1 MSFDLT
7 LMTDSAS
14 VPAGRSADETTM
26 KSHTNSYL
34 QQLRR
39 WFSFH
44 QFSLSISA
52 RVFWVFNM
60 TSSKKKTGEEMRGEQ
75 RREREKNERRMTWRL
90 PFSLHLLYHSTVL
103 TASLLSLPLSPPFSP
118 TLCTVLDNPCIFNIA
133 ASSKLWTYSLAF
145 RVLMKA
151 HRVLAPSLFPYTSS
165 PLPSSNPTPP
175 CTIYNT
181 PLPPTCSITEGQTN
195 KLKERSV
202 WERQQNPT
210 GFYFLSSSATTSI
223 TSTKCCS
230 IHVSSSSHF
239 SLSPCCSSAGKEE
252 EFPVVLKVCCSF
264 LLLPSF
270 SVFVSLSL

>member
-1 MSFDLT
+1 M
-7 LMTDSAS
+7 
-14 VPAGRSADETTM
+14 
-26 KSHTNSYL
+26 
-34 QQLRR
+34 
-39 WFSFH
+39 
-44 QFSLSISA
+44 
-52 RVFWVFNM
+52 FWVFNM
-60 TSSKKKTGEEMRGEQ
+60 TGSKRKTGEQ
-75 RREREKNERRMTWRL
+75 RKGREKSERRMTWRL

-151 HRVLAPSLFPYTSS
+151 HRVLAPSLFPYTSF

-175 CTIYNT
+175 CTISNT

-210 GFYFLSSSATTSI
+210 GFYFLSSSAITSI

-239 SLSPCCSSAGKEE
+239 SP
-252 EFPVVLKVCCSF
+252 
-264 LLLPSF
+264 
-270 SVFVSLSL
+270 LSLLQLSWEGGGVPSGLEGVLFIPSLALILCLCLSLCNHSLLASCYAHTE